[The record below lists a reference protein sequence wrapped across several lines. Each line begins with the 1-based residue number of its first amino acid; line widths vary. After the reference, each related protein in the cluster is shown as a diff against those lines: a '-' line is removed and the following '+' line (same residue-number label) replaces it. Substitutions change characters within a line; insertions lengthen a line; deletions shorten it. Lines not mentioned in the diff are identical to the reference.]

1 MRRIILSICL
11 TLLLLSSLPDLLQ
24 SFHIK
29 EIESIYGSEPILD
42 RIDPLLFNTS
52 FLAEQRSLE
61 NGLARLIVK
70 ASDLESVFDAILM
83 LGGRVYGLSKR
94 FNFLYAWLPYDKL
107 YNLASFPSIR
117 KIYPDILF
125 HACLNESVP
134 AIKDPVK
141 WSLIEERLGFE
152 VNGSGIVIAI
162 LDTGIDKSHPDLD
175 DLDDN
180 PLTNDPKVI
189 GEVSFIDFNGDGVVD
204 EDPMDYNGH
213 GTHCASIAAGTGAA
227 SNGKFKG
234 VAPGAYLL
242 NVKVLSASGVGYD
255 SWIISGIEWA
265 VEHGANV
272 ISMSLGALG
281 YVEPLA
287 EAIKWAI
294 EEGVIVVAAAG
305 NEGFLGS
312 FSIDFPASMDEVIA
326 VGACAKPIFTIPR
339 WSSIGPTCNWSL
351 KPDILAP
358 GVNITAARAHGTS
371 MGYPVNEYYTRAS
384 GTSMATPHVA
394 GAAALLLQVHPDWR
408 QEDVKAALIGYAR
421 DTLFSDNYYV
431 KGAGVIDVCRSILP
445 PLLMY
450 PANLRFGLALVEG
463 TEKIVKI
470 RNLTNSSL
478 QLNLKVK
485 AFLES
490 GFRVSCLKLNCSSI
504 TIPPLGEAYV
514 KCTVPIEINTPIG
527 NMFGSIIAE
536 MENAKCKLIF
546 NVITLSV
553 LNITVKGLNG
563 EDLDLHNAIVMVQE
577 VGDLSKYWISY
588 PLSMRETSIRLWGH
602 FMPIPFALNPG
613 TYIVRLLYPPFA
625 IDSNRTIAGIIFSNL
640 TFIEEFE
647 VINYEVNISKL
658 KPVKVQISPNAEEQ
672 LIPIASCI
680 GMSGYAIKCHVTWQ
694 AKGKYDA
701 LRDKFISGTATMLA
715 YVCED
720 DTYVSFF
727 MLFEAV
733 PRDFLNSSFSPRIY
747 FIGWTDFDPI
757 STSSLA
763 YSIDEL
769 SEIAFLYDI
778 FSTPPFNETLLHGI
792 YYCGQF
798 GEYPIFFHVERPPM
812 GARQTFYVSPGFGYW
827 FTYLLNYLGA
837 SESSMYSWAEVA
849 PFYSPG
855 QIIPW
860 LLKPTSG
867 ERYLV
872 KLPAP
877 PIIPARLNVVNSSL
891 FLQLPIL
898 RDSMENVIL
907 GHRTPTIEV
916 YRNSEKVFEYTDP
929 IHPEE
934 SFFSAMEGGISLCDL
949 QPGNYVI
956 LISENTCFPIYSL
969 ISIKYTLNYDP
980 CLGDVLP
987 PWLVD
992 LNLPPYFTPGNFTVS
1007 LSCADDV
1014 GVEDVSMIL
1023 ELYPSG
1029 ETVSLNLTSHGNR
1042 LYKATVTIPDDT
1054 QLISRA
1060 CIIVRDV
1067 NGNTL
1072 NYTIHNASI
1081 KIVNVLIQASIRY
1094 WISNDTVTFN
1104 ITGRLFDEHGHD
1116 LPFATVNIYLNE
1128 NYIGYT
1134 FTNETGYFTYSF
1146 STSCR
1151 GEAYNV
1157 TVEAPSIG
1165 HLKGSQTSRTIVL
1178 DRGPPIIKSIKI
1190 LPESP
1195 FEGENVTVKAI
1206 IYDNMSDMG
1215 KVILKYRVDNLN
1227 WTSIEMTYL
1236 NGSWIAQIPG
1246 QKAGATVEFF
1256 IEAYDAVGNNV
1267 RSQIMK
1273 VSFKPKPEKP
1283 KIEPINVTYLALA
1296 IIVLAAIVAW
1306 LYFKRRRA
1314 G

>member
-11 TLLLLSSLPDLLQ
+11 TLLLLSFLPDPLQ

-29 EIESIYGSEPILD
+29 EIESIYESRPILD
-42 RIDPLLFNTS
+42 KIDPLLFNTS

-61 NGLARLIVK
+61 NGSVRLIVK
-70 ASDLESVFDAILM
+70 VHDMERGFDAIFK
-83 LGGRVYGLSKR
+83 LGGRVHGLSKR
-94 FNFLYAWLPYDKL
+94 FNFLYAWLPYNRL
-107 YNLASFPSIR
+107 YRLASFSSIV
-117 KIYPDILF
+117 KIYPDALF
-125 HACLNESVP
+125 HICLNESVP
-134 AIKDPVK
+134 AIKDPIE
-141 WSLIEERLGFE
+141 WSSIEERLGFK

-189 GEVSFIDFNGDGVVD
+189 EEISFVDFDGDGVAD
-204 EDPMDYNGH
+204 EDPMDHHGH

-242 NVKVLSASGVGYD
+242 NVKVLSREGFGYD
-255 SWIISGIEWA
+255 SWIIAGIEWA
-265 VEHGANV
+265 VEHGAD
-272 ISMSLGALG
+272 ILSMSLGALG

-312 FSIDFPASMDEVIA
+312 FSISFPASMDEVIA
-326 VGACAKPIFTIPR
+326 VGACAKSIFTIPW
-339 WSSIGPTCNWSL
+339 WSSMGPTCNWSL

-358 GVNITAARAHGTS
+358 GVNITAARAQGTL
-371 MGYPVNEYYTRAS
+371 MGYPINDYYTRAS

-394 GAAALLLQVHPDWR
+394 GAVALLLQVHPDWR
-408 QEDVKAALIGYAR
+408 QDDVKAALIGYAR
-421 DTLFSDNYYV
+421 DTLFSNNYYV

-463 TEKIVKI
+463 TEKTVKI

-553 LNITVKGLNG
+553 LNVTIKGLND
-563 EDLDLHNAIVMVQE
+563 ELDPRDALVMVQE
-577 VGDLSKYWISY
+577 VGDQSKYWISY
-588 PLSMRETSIRLWGH
+588 PRSMRGISMLLWGH

-647 VINYEVNISKL
+647 VINYEIDISKL
-658 KPVKVQISPNAEEQ
+658 KPIEVQVSPSTEEQ
-672 LIPIASCI
+672 LVPIASCI
-680 GMSGYAIKCHVTWQ
+680 GIAGCKIKCYVTWQ
-694 AKGKYDA
+694 EEEDYDA
-701 LRDKFISGTATMLA
+701 LKNEFIDGTATMLA

-720 DTYVSFF
+720 DVYVKFF
-727 MLFEAV
+727 MLFEAI
-733 PRDFLNSSFSPRIY
+733 PREFLGSNLSPRRY
-747 FIGWTDFDPI
+747 FIGWINLDPR
-757 STSSLA
+757 STSCLT

-769 SEIAFLYDI
+769 STITFLYDT
-778 FSTPPFNETLLHGI
+778 FSTPPLDEKFNYAV
-792 YYCGQF
+792 YYCDKYGMF
-798 GEYPIFFHVERPPM
+798 AIFFHTEKPPL
-812 GARQTFYVSPGFGYW
+812 GAKQVFYASPGFGLW
-827 FTYLLNYLGA
+827 FNYYLCYLRSA
-837 SESSMYSWAEVA
+837 EAFAYTWARVT
-849 PFYSPG
+849 PFYSQGDFPPG
-855 QIIPW
+855 LIEIAPG
-860 LLKPTSG
+860 KH
-867 ERYLV
+867 YID

-877 PIIPARLNVVNSSL
+877 PIIPVRLSVMNTSL
-891 FLQLPIL
+891 FLEFPIL
-898 RDSMENVIL
+898 RDEMGNAIL
-907 GHRTPTIEV
+907 GHNAPVIEA
-916 YRNSEKVFEYTDP
+916 YRNSEKVFEYTIP
-929 IHPEE
+929 THPEDV
-934 SFFSAMEGGISLCDL
+934 FSSLLEHGISLCEL
-949 QPGNYVI
+949 EPGNYIV
-956 LISENTCFPIYSL
+956 LISENTCLPIYSL
-969 ISIKYTLNYDP
+969 LSIKYTLNYDP
-980 CLGDVLP
+980 SSKDKLP
-987 PWLVD
+987 PWLIS
-992 LNLPPYFTPGNFTVS
+992 LHLPPYFTPGNFTVG
-1007 LSCADDV
+1007 LLCIDDV
-1014 GVEDVSMIL
+1014 GIESVDMLL

-1029 ETVSLNLTSHGNR
+1029 EIVSVNLTSHENGF
-1042 LYKATVTIPDDT
+1042 YKGTVTIPENT

-1060 CIIVRDV
+1060 CIVIRDV
-1067 NGNTL
+1067 NGNAL
-1072 NYTIHNASI
+1072 NYTIYNASMRTMSTF
-1081 KIVNVLIQASIRY
+1081 IQADVCY
-1094 WISNDTVTFN
+1094 WISNDTITFN
-1104 ITGRLFDEHGHD
+1104 VTGRLFDEHGCN

-1128 NYIGYT
+1128 SYIGYT
-1134 FTNETGYFTYSF
+1134 FADENGCFTYSF
-1146 STSCR
+1146 STLCR
-1151 GEAYNV
+1151 GGAYSV

-1165 HLKGSQTSRTIVL
+1165 CLKGSHTSKTIIL
-1178 DRGPPIIKSIKI
+1178 DKNPPIIESIEI

-1206 IYDNMSDMG
+1206 IYDNMSGMG
-1215 KVILKYRVDNLN
+1215 KVVLKYRVDNLN
-1227 WTSIEMTYL
+1227 WTSIEMIYL
-1236 NGSWIAQIPG
+1236 NESWIAQIPG

-1267 RSQIMK
+1267 KSQIMK
-1273 VSFKPKPEKP
+1273 VTFKPKPEKP
-1283 KIEPINVTYLALA
+1283 KIQPVNVTYLVLA
-1296 IIVLAAIVAW
+1296 IIVLIAVIAW